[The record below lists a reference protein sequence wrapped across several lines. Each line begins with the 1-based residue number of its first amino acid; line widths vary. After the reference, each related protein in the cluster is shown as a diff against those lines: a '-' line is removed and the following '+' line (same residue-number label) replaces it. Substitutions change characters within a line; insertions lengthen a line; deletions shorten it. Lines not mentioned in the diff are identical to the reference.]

1 MLSLG
6 KQQPIAKLKK
16 TMIQSLCRTGR
27 RQDMPTSQYWA
38 DSYLEK
44 RISAAKAIKLI
55 KSGQRVFIGSG
66 CGEPQHLV
74 QALTEQAN
82 IFSGLEIVR
91 LLGSETA
98 SLTAIADRT
107 KDTSLNI
114 RSIYLGSA
122 KSESIARHKRFITPM
137 NMSDVPGLFARRK
150 MPLNVALIQVSEP
163 DDFGWMSLGIS
174 VDVTMAAAR
183 SADLVIAQVNPR
195 MPRVMGQSF
204 IHVNYVHWIVEYEE
218 SLLSV
223 PPSRIVSDSAA
234 LIGSHITHLIEDGC
248 TLQIGLDAA
257 SQATVQGLGNKNDL
271 GIHSQFLTDDIMHLY
286 ARGNIT
292 NQKKGFNDGKMVAS
306 MAVGSHDLYEFL
318 NDNPAIDFH
327 PSDYVNDP
335 FVISRN
341 NRMVSMNV
349 ADCMDLTGQVSA
361 EASAAT
367 RFAGVS
373 GIPDFVRG
381 ARRSPGGKS
390 ILMLSST
397 KQGPDGKPVSSVVPS
412 FNDTA
417 VVVPRGDVHY
427 VVSEYGAVNLFG
439 KSLQERVIA
448 MISLAH
454 PDFREEL
461 FESAKESG
469 LIGKERS
476 LGEAVKAVYPVRLEE
491 TITIDGQEVIIRPAK
506 PVDERRIQEHYYTL
520 PKEDIVSRFFGQ
532 KTIFA
537 RSDVE
542 IRSQGDYVSSLT
554 LLAVVGDFGF
564 GRVVAVAESMR
575 LNTVSM
581 SEVAFSVSPDY
592 QGKGLGKLFLRKLAG
607 AARESGIAG
616 LIAYTFPSN
625 TAMIRL
631 FKTLPYK
638 VTKQLEDGELVLS
651 CRFDELA

>member
-1 MLSLG
+1 
-6 KQQPIAKLKK
+6 
-16 TMIQSLCRTGR
+16 
-27 RQDMPTSQYWA
+27 MPASQYWA

-44 RISAAKAIKLI
+44 KMSAEEALTLI

-74 QALTEQAN
+74 QALTERAN
-82 IFSGLEIVR
+82 RFSGLEIVR

-137 NMSDVPGLFARRK
+137 NMSDVPGLFISRK
-150 MPLNVALIQVSEP
+150 MPLNVALIQVSPP

-183 SADLVIAQVNPR
+183 SADLVIAQVNSR

-204 IHVNYVHWIVEYEE
+204 IHVNYVDYFVEHEE
-218 SLLSV
+218 ALLHV
-223 PPSRIVSDSAA
+223 PPTRSLSEAPSQ
-234 LIGSHITHLIEDGC
+234 IGRHITHLIEDGS

-257 SQATVQGLGNKNDL
+257 SQATVQGLSNKNDL

-292 NQKKGFNDGKMVAS
+292 NLKKGFNEGKMVAS

-318 NDNPAIDFH
+318 NDNPAVDFH

-335 FVISRN
+335 FVISRH
-341 NRMVSMNV
+341 NRMVSLNV
-349 ADCMDLTGQVSA
+349 AHTMDLTGQVSA

-390 ILMLSST
+390 ILMLCSTRDGQDGSASSI
-397 KQGPDGKPVSSVVPS
+397 VPHL
-412 FNDTA
+412 DQTV

-427 VVSEYGAVNLFG
+427 VVTEYGAVNLFG
-439 KSLQERVIA
+439 KSLQERAMA
-448 MISLAH
+448 MITIAH
-454 PDFREEL
+454 PDYREEL
-461 FESAKESG
+461 FEAAKEQG
-469 LIGKERS
+469 LLGSERT
-476 LGEAVKAVYPVRLEE
+476 LGEAVKAVYPVKLEE
-491 TITIDGQEVIIRPAK
+491 TIEIDGEMVTIRPAK
-506 PVDERRIQEHYYTL
+506 PVDERRIQEHYYNL
-520 PKEDIVSRFFGQ
+520 PKEDVVSRFFGQ

-537 RSDVE
+537 RKDVE
-542 IRSQGDYVSSLT
+542 TRSQIDYVNSLT
-554 LLAVVGDFGF
+554 LVAIVGEFGF
-564 GRVVAVAESMR
+564 GRIVAVGESMR
-575 LNTVSM
+575 LRDTSM
-581 SEVAFSVSPDY
+581 AEVAFSVSPDF
-592 QGKGLGKLFLRKLAG
+592 QGKGLGKMFLSKLAI

-616 LIAYTFPSN
+616 LVAYTFPSN
-625 TAMIRL
+625 QAMINL

-638 VTKQLEDGELVLS
+638 VKKRLEEGELHLS

>member
-1 MLSLG
+1 
-6 KQQPIAKLKK
+6 
-16 TMIQSLCRTGR
+16 
-27 RQDMPTSQYWA
+27 MPASQYWA
-38 DSYLEK
+38 DSYLQK
-44 RISAAKAIKLI
+44 KMDAATAVALV

-74 QALTEQAN
+74 HALTERAN
-82 IFSGLEIVR
+82 RFSGLEIVR
-91 LLGSETA
+91 LLGRETA
-98 SLTAIADRT
+98 SLTAIADKT

-122 KSESIARHKRFITPM
+122 KSESIAPYKRFITPM
-137 NMSDVPGLFARRK
+137 NMSDVPGLFTTRK
-150 MPLNVALIQVSEP
+150 MPLNVALIQVSPP

-183 SADLVIAQVNPR
+183 SADMVIAQVNPR

-204 IHVNYVHWIVEYEE
+204 IHVNYVDYFVEHEE
-218 SLLSV
+218 ELLHV
-223 PPSRIVSDSAA
+223 PPSEKLLEAPSQ
-234 LIGSHITHLIEDGC
+234 IGSHINHLIEDGA

-257 SQATVQGLGNKNDL
+257 SQATLQGLSNKNDL

-292 NQKKGFNDGKMVAS
+292 NLKKGYNEGKMVAS

-318 NDNPAIDFH
+318 DDNPAIDFH

-335 FVISRN
+335 FVISRHY
-341 NRMVSMNV
+341 RMVSLNV
-349 ADCMDLTGQVSA
+349 AYEMDLTGQVAA

-390 ILMLSST
+390 ILMLCST
-397 KQGPDGKPVSSVVPS
+397 RSGSGKTVSSIVPHLD
-412 FNDTA
+412 DTV

-439 KSLQERVIA
+439 KSLQERVMA
-448 MISLAH
+448 MITIAH

-461 FESAKESG
+461 FETAKEKG
-469 LIGKERS
+469 LIGSDRN
-476 LGEAVKAVYPVRLEE
+476 LGEAVKAVYPVKLEE
-491 TITIDGQEVIIRPAK
+491 TIEIDGEEVTIRPAK
-506 PVDERRIQEHYYTL
+506 PVDERRIQEHYYSL
-520 PKEDIVSRFFGQ
+520 PKEDVISRFFGQ

-537 RSDVE
+537 RKDVE
-542 IRSQGDYVSSLT
+542 VRSQIDYVNSLT
-554 LLAVVGDFGF
+554 LVAVVGEFGF
-564 GRVVAVAESMR
+564 GRIVGVAESMKI
-575 LNTVSM
+575 NDISM
-581 SEVAFSVSPDY
+581 SEVAFSVSPDF
-592 QGKGLGKLFLRKLAG
+592 QGKGMGRMFLSKLAA
-607 AARESGIAG
+607 AARESGLAG

-625 TAMIRL
+625 QGMINL
-631 FKTLPYK
+631 FRTLPYK
-638 VTKQLEDGELVLS
+638 VHKRLEDGELVLT
-651 CRFDELA
+651 CRFDELDK